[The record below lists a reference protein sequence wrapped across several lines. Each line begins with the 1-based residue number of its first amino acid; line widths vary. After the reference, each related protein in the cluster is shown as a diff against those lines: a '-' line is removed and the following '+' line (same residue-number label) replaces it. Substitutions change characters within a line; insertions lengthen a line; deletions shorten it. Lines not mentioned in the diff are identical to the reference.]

1 MKLIRKRK
9 ETLMKEANYAISQDR
24 SQHTLFLIRRLSVY
38 ILMDCVTIYS
48 VCHLQLIY
56 YPFSYCLMDKSIGSD
71 FILNRVIANRNN
83 FSHLQNES
91 HRFYEHCNKYKK

>member
-48 VCHLQLIY
+48 VCHLQLPTDLL
-56 YPFSYCLMDKSIGSD
+56 PFLVLLDGQEYRK
-71 FILNRVIANRNN
+71 
-83 FSHLQNES
+83 
-91 HRFYEHCNKYKK
+91 RFYLKSSDRKP